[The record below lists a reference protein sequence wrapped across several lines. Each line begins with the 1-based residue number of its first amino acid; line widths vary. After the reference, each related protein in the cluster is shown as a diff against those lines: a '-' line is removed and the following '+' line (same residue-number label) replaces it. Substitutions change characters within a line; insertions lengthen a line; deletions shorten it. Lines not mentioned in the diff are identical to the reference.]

1 MAAISAAGVGSN
13 LDVDGIVSQ
22 LMAVEKQPL
31 TLMQNTESD
40 YKAKLSAYGT
50 LKGALS
56 SLQSAMQGLAD
67 GTKFQAAAVSVADTS
82 VLTATANGTNGKAV
96 PGSYSV
102 EVGQLAQQQKIRSD
116 GFASTS
122 SVVGSGTLTIEFG
135 SYDSAANTFTL
146 NGTKAAQTITID
158 PSSNTL
164 SGVRDAIN
172 AANIGVSATII
183 NDGTSNR
190 LVLTSKD
197 TGAANS
203 IKISTSDDDGLNLD
217 AAGLSQLAFDPT
229 ASAGSGKNLTQAQ
242 AAQDAKLKIDGI
254 DISKS
259 SNTVTDAIEGVTLN
273 LLKTNS
279 GSPTTLGV
287 SHDSAGITAA
297 INTFVTSYNSI
308 NQTLSD
314 LSSYNAAAKTG
325 GVLQGDSAALS
336 IQMRIRATLS
346 AAVGNMGGTGTGLS
360 SLSQIGVSFQKDG
373 SLALDSTKLQKALD
387 NNFDDIAGLFAVGAK
402 PSDSL
407 ISYVDA
413 TSKTVSGN
421 YAVAITQLAAQG
433 SLTGSQAAGLTI
445 TAGVN
450 DQLNVLVDGV
460 AASITLGAGTYASA
474 DALAAEVQTRLNGAG
489 SLMGADNSVAVS
501 QSGGVLNITSSRYG
515 SASGVTITGG
525 NGADTL
531 MGAAPVA
538 KAGLDVAGTI
548 NGVAATGTGQ
558 TLMAATGDASE
569 GLRLNV
575 IGGSLGARGTI
586 NFSRGY
592 ADQLNTL
599 ATNFL
604 ASDGAIASRTNGL
617 NASIKDMDKRQDDF
631 NQRMVDVEARYRAQ
645 FTALD
650 TMLSNLNQ
658 SSAFLTQ
665 QLASLKTT
673 YS

>member
-146 NGTKAAQTITID
+146 NGTKAAQTITIN

-259 SNTVTDAIEGVTLN
+259 SNTITDAIEGVTLN

-336 IQMRIRATLS
+336 IQTRIRATLS

>member
-336 IQMRIRATLS
+336 IQTRIRATLS

-489 SLMGADNSVAVS
+489 SLMGAGNSVAVS